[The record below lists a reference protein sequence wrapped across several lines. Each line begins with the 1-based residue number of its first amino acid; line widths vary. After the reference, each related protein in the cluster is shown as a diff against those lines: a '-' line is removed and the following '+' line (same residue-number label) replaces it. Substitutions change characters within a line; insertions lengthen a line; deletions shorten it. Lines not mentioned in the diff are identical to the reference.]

1 MKLNNKIKVGDRVK
15 TIWDITFVNGE
26 ILPKGSILTYE
37 CRVDYL
43 NVSFLK
49 DENGVTT
56 VLKDGDFELLK
67 EENQM
72 NKIKMVICENRA
84 VECGEYKVEWY
95 WDYSYLNECD
105 KSKFAVRDKSGVIIS
120 LGFTNYN
127 YKQQMEIANLIL
139 DKLGL
144 NVELVEDD
152 VNKEAL
158 EQIDKLEAE
167 LEKLRGMIKWN
178 TQSH

>member
-1 MKLNNKIKVGDRVK
+1 MVERQLKVGDKVK
-15 TIWDITFVNGE
+15 TIREITFVNGE

-37 CRVDYL
+37 CRVGHL

-56 VLKDGDFELLK
+56 VLEDGDFELVK
-67 EENQM
+67 ENQM
-72 NKIKMVICENRA
+72 NKIKMVIGENRV

-95 WDYSYLNECD
+95 GDYSYLNECD

-139 DKLGL
+139 EKLGL
-144 NVELVEDD
+144 NVELVEKDNSE
-152 VNKEAL
+152 VL
-158 EQIDKLEAE
+158 EQIGKLEAE
-167 LEKLRGMIKWN
+167 LEKLRGMV
-178 TQSH
+178 